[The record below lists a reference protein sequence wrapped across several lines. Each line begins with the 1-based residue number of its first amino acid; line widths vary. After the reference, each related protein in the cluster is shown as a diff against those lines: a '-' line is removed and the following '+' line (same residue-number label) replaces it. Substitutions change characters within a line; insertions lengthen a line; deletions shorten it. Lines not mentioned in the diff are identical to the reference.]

1 MTIMVGLLGMTI
13 LGGLL
18 GMTIIVG
25 LPGCHGVV
33 VNRDDNNDELFRW

>member
-1 MTIMVGLLGMTI
+1 MTIIVGLLGMTI

-33 VNRDDNNDELFRW
+33 ENRGMTIMMNF